1 MNEILFL
8 AHRIPFPPDRGDR
21 IRSFHILRHLAALRP
36 VHLLG
41 FVDSYQDRV
50 VAKAM
55 LPMLASLHME
65 VRSKGKLRAG
75 LESLITR
82 EPVSIAAFASRNLR
96 NMVSRLLN
104 ERPIDTIFVYSGQ
117 MAQYVPKD
125 VGGRRFI
132 MDFVDV
138 DSAKFSAYGAK
149 TPGLMGWINQR
160 EGRLLSQF
168 ERGVAGRAD
177 VSLFVSEP
185 EAALF
190 RTQSGLGPS
199 RVRALDNGIDVAR
212 FDPAIFKHIDSA
224 EPMIVFTGQMDYRPN
239 VEAVEYF
246 ARRTFPAI
254 RAKHPHTL
262 FAIVGRNPTPAVR
275 KLDEVKGVMVVGEVP
290 DARPWIAA
298 ATVVIA
304 PMDIARGV
312 QNKILEAM
320 AMARPV
326 VASPAAFE
334 GIDAT
339 PGKHLL
345 VAQGYDMANA
355 VSGLIANP
363 AYAAEIGQAGRARMI
378 ERYDWLTQLRAL
390 DGMIEAGG

>member
-1 MNEILFL
+1 MNEILFI

-21 IRSFHILRHLAALRP
+21 IRSFHILRHLSGLRP

-41 FVDSYQDRV
+41 FVDSYEDRV
-50 VAKAM
+50 IAKAM

-65 VRSKGKLRAG
+65 VRSKSRMRAG
-75 LESLITR
+75 VEALLKGT
-82 EPVSIAAFASRNLR
+82 PVSIAAFASRNLQ
-96 NMVSRLLN
+96 NMVARLLN

-117 MAQYVPKD
+117 MAQYVPYD
-125 VGGRRFI
+125 LGGRRFI

-138 DSAKFSAYGAK
+138 DSAKFSAYGK
-149 TPGLMGWINQR
+149 TPGLMGWVNRR
-160 EGRLLSQF
+160 EGGLLSRF
-168 ERGVAGRAD
+168 ERDVAARAD
-177 VSLFVSEP
+177 ISLFVSEA

-190 RTQSGLGPS
+190 RTQSGAGPD

-212 FDPAIFKHIDSA
+212 FDPAIFKHVDAA

-239 VEAVEYF
+239 IEAVEYF

-262 FAIVGRNPTPAVR
+262 FAIVGRNPTPSVR
-275 KLDEVKGVMVVGEVP
+275 KLGELKGVMVVGEVP

-298 ATVVIA
+298 ATVVVA

-355 VSGLIANP
+355 VSSLITNP
-363 AYAAEIGQAGRARMI
+363 DYAAGIGQAARARMI
-378 ERYDWLTQLRAL
+378 ERYDWMTQLRAL